1 MDKWKTYKLF
11 SADKGVE
18 SGATEEDV
26 ASPDQQ
32 DLISDLLS
40 DEPVEEEAEEEVIE
54 EEETAETEE
63 VEVEEEVEEESSEEE
78 EQEEEVEEKEEEE
91 DDPLQA
97 QIDLNERLRDQI
109 IEMANVQS
117 PGDEE
122 EPVSEEEEEEQEA
135 VTLET
140 LEIGDLLTPEELDEV
155 VDNPAVLNKALA
167 RVLQPLLERINTP
180 MSTVAELQKRVDAL
194 PRQVSELVG
203 EQINFSTLRSDF
215 YRRNSDLSGKPAK
228 VVDMTFRSLITK
240 ARKEG
245 DKTPIGE
252 VYDKAGDEVR
262 EMLSIPKV
270 PKTAARKPALK
281 GAKTPRRQQKTPKKS
296 GEQQTQ
302 AELMADLLKD

>member
-1 MDKWKTYKLF
+1 MDKDVIDAET
-11 SADKGVE
+11 
-18 SGATEEDV
+18 TEEDV

-78 EQEEEVEEKEEEE
+78 EQEEEVEEEEEETVE

-122 EPVSEEEEEEQEA
+122 ETVSEEEEEEQEA

-180 MSTVAELQKRVDAL
+180 MSTVAELAKRVDAL